1 MSFGGYVEENTNT
14 DIEFGGWPMLKTS
27 EFRLMRRIPSLFDES
42 SIITALQAASLYVQ
56 GELDEL
62 LVGGEAP
69 DLDTRKASVYKR
81 AVYGTAHADL
91 LPEFATQDRREAA
104 ENTAEDDFKQA
115 DRFRTQAKRDI
126 SLLLGRSANK
136 VDLI

>member
-1 MSFGGYVEENTNT
+1 MSFGGYVADNANIN
-14 DIEFGGWPMLKTS
+14 IESNGWPVIGTE
-27 EFRLMRRIPSLFDES
+27 EFRQMRRIPSLFDES
-42 SIITALQAASLYVQ
+42 SIVVALQAASLYVQ

-62 LVGGEAP
+62 LSNGEAP
-69 DLDTRKASVYKR
+69 QLNAQKTAVYKR
-81 AVYGTAHADL
+81 AVYSVAHADL

-126 SLLLGRSANK
+126 SLLVGKSVNK